1 MDDQARI
8 GPGLA
13 TADCRRVRAPEP
25 SFDAWLRSAAND
37 PDVACTLVEVF
48 VNLAPVERR
57 AFRAALRKDAL
68 RDASHARTLA
78 LVGAVDADPSWEAW
92 ENDGRLTIVGRGA
105 GGLTLDGGRV
115 RWSRRHRPGGSSVP
129 ISIAVDRVARALWA
143 ARRAGRRWPRALS
156 AFADLF
162 DVPRDVDAATAAP

>member
-1 MDDQARI
+1 MGDQARI

-13 TADCRRVRAPEP
+13 TADCRRARVAEP
-25 SFDAWLRSAAND
+25 SFDAWVRRAAND

-78 LVGAVDADPSWEAW
+78 LVGALDADPSFEAW
-92 ENDGRLTIVGRGA
+92 ENDGRLTIAARGA

-115 RWSRRHRPGGSSVP
+115 RWSRRSTPEGARVP

-162 DVPRDVDAATAAP
+162 DVPLHATHREL